1 MKKVSCK
8 MFFTVLWRGICQV
21 LGWFFGLFGYK
32 RDGKFAKCVWGVF
45 SVSAAIV
52 MAFIACAA
60 IYAGYEN
67 LTSEFRYKK
76 YLERR
81 GGEYISRTISY
92 IPDYNGTDGYLF
104 NKRNGRKVLK
114 GIDWIA
120 KPLGNDSLVCF
131 SNGSKRGY
139 FNRNTGETVIPAQYT
154 HAWVFSEGIAAV
166 EENGIIK
173 FIDSNGNQ
181 VFDRTVPCDPGYDG
195 YVFHGGYCILD
206 EDNDGKFGLMD
217 RTGVTVLPEEYD
229 NISVSCNLC
238 FWTLTKENEQGI
250 IDKDLNPV
258 VPMMVCNNMFLF
270 DDGIDVTMEDN
281 TMRKYDLQGNLIDDF
296 YITDFEYL
304 EYEQEETCQYVKN
317 EYNEYKEEFE
327 IIHSKEHKT
336 ARARLAKYTAGRGKD
351 GLMTQDGHAV
361 TLPKYEYIQ
370 AIGPDLY
377 LCTAS
382 HGDKEILNGKGQK
395 VK

>member
-1 MKKVSCK
+1 

-32 RDGKFAKCVWGVF
+32 RDGKFAKCVWGIF
-45 SVSAAIV
+45 AVSAAIV
-52 MAFIACAA
+52 MAFIASAA

-92 IPDYNGTDGYLF
+92 IPDYDGTDGYLF
-104 NKRNGRKVLK
+104 NKKTGRKVLK

-120 KPLGNDSLVCF
+120 RPLGNDSLVCF

-139 FNRNTGETVIPAQYT
+139 FNRNTGEVVIPARYT

-166 EENGIIK
+166 EENGMLK

-181 VFDRTVPCDPGYDG
+181 VFDRTVPCDPSYDG

-206 EDNDGKFGLMD
+206 EDKDGRFGLMD
-217 RTGVTVLPEEYD
+217 TTGVTVLPEEYD
-229 NISVSCNLC
+229 DISVSCDLR
-238 FWTLTKENEQGI
+238 FWTLDKDNEQGL
-250 IDKDLNPV
+250 IDKDLNPII
-258 VPMMVCNNMFLF
+258 PMMACSIYLF
-270 DDGIDVTMEDN
+270 DNGIDVTMDDN

-296 YITDFEYL
+296 YITDYEYL
-304 EYEQEETCQYVKN
+304 EYEKEETCQVVN
-317 EYNEYKEEFE
+317 AEYNEEREEYE
-327 IIHSKEHKT
+327 NIHSIEHRT
-336 ARARLAKYTAGRGKD
+336 ARARLAKYTAGRTKE
-351 GLMTQDGHAV
+351 GLMTQDGHVV

-377 LCTAS
+377 LCTVS

>member
-1 MKKVSCK
+1 

-32 RDGKFAKCVWGVF
+32 RDGKFAKCVWGIF

-52 MAFIACAA
+52 MAFIASAA

-92 IPDYNGTDGYLF
+92 IPDYDGTDGYLF
-104 NKRNGRKVLK
+104 NKKTGRKVLK
-114 GIDWIA
+114 GIEWIA
-120 KPLGNDSLVCF
+120 RPLGNDSLVCF

-139 FNRNTGETVIPAQYT
+139 FNRNTGEVVIPAWYT

-173 FIDSNGNQ
+173 FIDSNGKQ
-181 VFDRTVPCDPGYDG
+181 IFDRTVPYDPIYDG

-206 EDNDGKFGLMD
+206 EDKDGKFGLID
-217 RTGVTVLPEEYD
+217 TTGVTVLPEEYD
-229 NISVSCNLC
+229 DISVSCDLR
-238 FWTLTKENEQGI
+238 FWTLDKDNEQGL
-250 IDKDLNPV
+250 IDKDLNPI
-258 VPMMVCNNMFLF
+258 VPMMACSIYLF
-270 DDGIDVTMEDN
+270 DNGIDVTMDDN

-296 YITDFEYL
+296 YITDYEYL
-304 EYEQEETCQYVKN
+304 EYEKEETCQVVN
-317 EYNEYKEEFE
+317 AEYNEEREEYE
-327 IIHSKEHKT
+327 NIHSIEHRT
-336 ARARLAKYTAGRGKD
+336 ARARLAKYTAGRTKE
-351 GLMTQDGHAV
+351 GLMTQDGHVV
-361 TLPKYEYIQ
+361 TLPKYEFIQ

-377 LCTAS
+377 LCTVS